1 MSVWIIDK
9 REPLWEKREYTV
21 QHILLEVR
29 TSSLRQVCPF
39 PFAMDF
45 NVVFKDVI
53 FPCRP
58 CSSDYFFRTAWP
70 PFHFRSLTAL
80 FSLSLSLLGFC
91 FHYSPTLQGAPN
103 LLNYINMQVQQKLD
117 TTDFINLFLYIN
129 YNNNII
135 IFS

>member
-1 MSVWIIDK
+1 MNNRQK
-9 REPLWEKREYTV
+9 RTTLRKERIYSA
-21 QHILLEVR
+21 ILLEVR

-39 PFAMDF
+39 PSAMDF
-45 NVVFKDVI
+45 NVVFKDLI

-80 FSLSLSLLGFC
+80 FSLSLSLSLLGFC